1 MYFAL
6 GQLVDQP
13 GINSTEGQLAGLCF
27 FTDARYIVQD
37 PAELGAGEIR
47 VKYKTGF
54 VVCAVGDIRIFR
66 HQLVLH
72 VRGSAALPDDGMV
85 DRLAGLTIPH
95 DNSFSLVCD
104 ADRRDVLI
112 GGTDLL
118 HSRTCDR
125 KLRLPDFIC
134 VVFDPAGSREILCEF
149 LLRHAAD
156 LSLLVE
162 EYAAVAGRTSVECH
176 YIFRHKISSFT
187 LSSR

>member
-1 MYFAL
+1 MFW
-6 GQLVDQP
+6 
-13 GINSTEGQLAGLCF
+13 N
-27 FTDARYIVQD
+27 IVQD
-37 PAELGAGEIR
+37 PAELGAGEIG
-47 VKYKTGF
+47 VKYKAGF

-85 DRLAGLTIPH
+85 NRLTGLAIPH
-95 DNSFSLVCD
+95 NNSFSLVCD

-118 HSRTCDR
+118 HSLTRNR

-134 VVFDPAGSREILCEF
+134 IMLDPTGNREILSEF

-156 LSLLVE
+156 LSLLIE
-162 EYAAVAGRTSVECH
+162 ENAAVAGRTSVECH

-187 LSSR
+187 LSSQ